1 MAAPATPGA
10 GLSSAFRDMTSN
22 AVSPISRNQPCP
34 CGSGKRY
41 KHCCGAKSSVG
52 IASAFQATVDD
63 QAVASAAELFR
74 QGEAFASQE
83 ILDPIDPERIVSAHS
98 ALEAARVYQEL
109 GALRREFDFLARA
122 SRLGDQ
128 SRIGPK
134 LDQCADQLFAEQSW
148 DSLRRQ
154 ALVLLARINAPGKTA
169 AAKTGESEKPRIHLA
184 NDFQTIGGSETHTFR
199 LYQVLSPFAEA
210 ILWSRSEPN
219 VHYRTLCPDIRV
231 LDPSRGAVPE
241 GGTLV
246 IVGNYLDITPWIDA
260 GATCSRII
268 FSVNVPGLGN
278 MKRILA
284 ALTLMDELQADFS
297 VDFTYPSR
305 MWRNRVGL
313 GGATEYP
320 PTDTQRFT
328 RQRPHGRETGRL
340 VVGRLARGDRMKFHP
355 DDPGLIRRI
364 ISRGH
369 VCRIMDGT
377 PLKGALQTEARSGQ
391 VELLPLNAMDARDFL
406 EGLDCF
412 LYWKHPLWI
421 ETGCNTVLEA
431 MAMELPVIMFAKDL
445 GVAELIE
452 HGKDGF
458 LVETEEEAL
467 ECLDKL
473 AASPELRQSV
483 GQAARRKV
491 MATLDSQNARI
502 LDFYLGH
509 KLSATPDA
517 QPRCLQQ

>member
-1 MAAPATPGA
+1 MTP
-10 GLSSAFRDMTSN
+10 N
-22 AVSPISRNQPCP
+22 AVSPIPRNQPCP

-41 KHCCGAKSSVG
+41 KHCCGAKSPVSAG
-52 IASAFQATVDD
+52 IVNAFQGTADD
-63 QAVASAAELFR
+63 QAVARAAELFSR
-74 QGEAFASQE
+74 GEAFASQG
-83 ILDPIDPERIVSAHS
+83 ILDPIDPERLSSPQS
-98 ALEAARVYQEL
+98 ALEGAHIYREL
-109 GALRREFDFLARA
+109 GGLRREFDFLARA

-134 LDQCADQLFAEQSW
+134 LDQCADELFAEQSW

-154 ALVLLARINAPGKTA
+154 ALVLLARINARGKTA
-169 AAKTGESEKPRIHLA
+169 AAKTGESGKPRIHLV

-246 IVGNYLDITPWIDA
+246 IVGNYLDMMPWIDA
-260 GATCSRII
+260 GATCSRIV

-284 ALTLMDELQADFS
+284 ALTQMDELQAGFS

-305 MWRNRVGL
+305 MWRNQVGL
-313 GGATEYP
+313 GGVTEYP

-328 RQRPHGRETGRL
+328 RQRPHRLETNRL

-355 DDPGLIRRI
+355 DDPGLLRRI
-364 ISRGH
+364 IKMGH

-377 PLKGALQTEARSGQ
+377 LLKDALQSEARSGQ

-421 ETGCNTVLEA
+421 ETGCNAVLEA
-431 MAMELPVIMFAKDL
+431 MAMELPVIMFARDV

-467 ECLDKL
+467 QCLDRL

-483 GQAARRKV
+483 GQAARYKV
-491 MATLDSQNARI
+491 LTTLDRQQARM
-502 LDFYLGH
+502 LDFYVGEDV
-509 KLSATPDA
+509 SASPDA
-517 QPRCLQQ
+517 LTRLSQK

>member
-1 MAAPATPGA
+1 
-10 GLSSAFRDMTSN
+10 
-22 AVSPISRNQPCP
+22 
-34 CGSGKRY
+34 
-41 KHCCGAKSSVG
+41 
-52 IASAFQATVDD
+52 
-63 QAVASAAELFR
+63 
-74 QGEAFASQE
+74 
-83 ILDPIDPERIVSAHS
+83 
-98 ALEAARVYQEL
+98 
-109 GALRREFDFLARA
+109 
-122 SRLGDQ
+122 
-128 SRIGPK
+128 
-134 LDQCADQLFAEQSW
+134 
-148 DSLRRQ
+148 
-154 ALVLLARINAPGKTA
+154 
-169 AAKTGESEKPRIHLA
+169 
-184 NDFQTIGGSETHTFR
+184 
-199 LYQVLSPFAEA
+199 
-210 ILWSRSEPN
+210 
-219 VHYRTLCPDIRV
+219 
-231 LDPSRGAVPE
+231 
-241 GGTLV
+241 
-246 IVGNYLDITPWIDA
+246 
-260 GATCSRII
+260 
-268 FSVNVPGLGN
+268 
-278 MKRILA
+278 
-284 ALTLMDELQADFS
+284 
-297 VDFTYPSR
+297 
-305 MWRNRVGL
+305 
-313 GGATEYP
+313 
-320 PTDTQRFT
+320 
-328 RQRPHGRETGRL
+328 
-340 VVGRLARGDRMKFHP
+340 MKFHP

-377 PLKGALQTEARSGQ
+377 PLTGALQTEARSGQ

-473 AASPELRQSV
+473 AASPELRQLV

-502 LDFYLGH
+502 LDFYLGD